1 MTTKNTKP
9 ISQKQLEAN
18 KANAQKGGVKTEE
31 GKQIVKYN
39 ALKHGLLAK
48 EVVITIGEG
57 AEDPEEFSRLLV
69 DLQEQLN
76 PVGTLEEMLV
86 EKIAAAYWRLRRAY
100 NYEVGLIRNKN
111 DTAADNFYNKKDWD
125 DKKVRKSPD
134 EIEKEINRETEAI
147 KDWEK
152 DFKDLGKMYKAGKPL
167 EDIFDWEDN
176 WGFLQDS
183 VEHLFTDERI
193 KYEDERIKYEDERI
207 KYEYVEPQE
216 LRELLVNEKGWT
228 DKQIWERLI
237 EICPEEADKHR
248 DTIKKLEKE
257 KQKNELKLQVF
268 KKLGSIPHKEE
279 LDRLLRYESA
289 IERQFYKALNQL
301 ERMQRLRSGDNVPPP
316 VEVDVEVNTNIT
328 E

>member
-1 MTTKNTKP
+1 
-9 ISQKQLEAN
+9 
-18 KANAQKGGVKTEE
+18 
-31 GKQIVKYN
+31 
-39 ALKHGLLAK
+39 
-48 EVVITIGEG
+48 VITIGEG

-111 DTAADNFYNKKDWD
+111 DTATDNFYNKTDWD
-125 DKKVRKSPD
+125 DKKVRKSPY

-147 KDWEK
+147 KYWEK

-183 VEHLFTDERI
+183 VAHLFTDERI
-193 KYEDERIKYEDERI
+193 E
-207 KYEYVEPQE
+207 YEYVEPQE

-228 DKQIWERLI
+228 DQQIWERLI
-237 EICPEEADKHR
+237 EICPEQADKHR
-248 DTIKKLEKE
+248 NRINDLEKE
-257 KQKNELKLQVF
+257 NQNNELKLQVL
-268 KKLGSIPHKEE
+268 KKLGNIPHKEE

-316 VEVDVEVNTNIT
+316 VEIDVEVNTNIT